1 MISQMMITISRSG
14 QGTFDELGEHSCDL
28 KMNCNLYALQTL
40 QTLRL
45 MDLLHKYVRY
55 RYLLHVRSE
64 KQAHWLC
71 SSGLSH
77 TNCYLYVNY
86 MAVIDTEQMNAAP
99 KTIPVRMATFS
110 WMRHDKK
117 FQTDSLD
124 YGLTT
129 CWKKL

>member
-14 QGTFDELGEHSCDL
+14 QGTIDELGEHSPDL
-28 KMNCNLYALQTL
+28 KMNCDLYALQTL
-40 QTLRL
+40 QTLQL

-77 TNCYLYVNY
+77 TSCYLYVNY
-86 MAVIDTEQMNAAP
+86 MAVIC
-99 KTIPVRMATFS
+99 RS
-110 WMRHDKK
+110 LY
-117 FQTDSLD
+117 QTDDKS
-124 YGLTT
+124 T
-129 CWKKL
+129 CSMDRSKLVAEMTQTR